1 MAKRSQTGD
10 VLAHLIEHGSITTIE
25 AFQKYGCTRLSAR
38 IYDYRALGYEIES
51 DSMTTKNRYGNPVT
65 VAVYRLKGM
74 PKAAV

>member
-1 MAKRSQTGD
+1 MAKRTQTGD

-65 VAVYRLKGM
+65 VAVYTLKATPEM
-74 PKAAV
+74 AV